1 MKLMTVIR
9 ARAASLYFILPLCCA
24 IFFLSVQ
31 SSASNKVSSFS
42 GEQYFRGVFYG
53 DGAVAEAIPALADLN
68 IRNYLTNPAHLN
80 DVLTLQ
86 NNIVSQIIKTQ
97 PAFFAAFQREMASHD
112 QVRILNAMNS
122 GKDAVLN
129 AMVGMYHCANQA
141 DLIAQT
147 TRAANSIHE
156 ELPATPS
163 KEQMRQLA
171 EKYMPQTVKLDA
183 TEDIQCLLVILIV
196 VAAAVYY
203 AAVYWEVKFWEAT
216 ASSDNQL
223 FREQVANSISKL

>member
-9 ARAASLYFILPLCCA
+9 KRVASLYFVLPLCCA

-31 SSASNKVSSFS
+31 STASTKANNFT
-42 GEQYFRGVFYG
+42 GEQYFRGIFYG
-53 DGAVAEAIPALADLN
+53 DGAVATAIPTLADMN
-68 IRNYLTNPAHLN
+68 IRNYLANTEHLN

-86 NNIVSQIIKTQ
+86 NNIVNQINKTQ
-97 PAFFAAFQREMASHD
+97 PTFFASFQRDMISHN
-112 QVRILNAMNS
+112 QVTILNAMNT

-129 AMVGMYHCANQA
+129 ALAGLTHCKNQA

-147 TRAANSIHE
+147 TRAANAIQE
-156 ELPATPS
+156 DLPATPT
-163 KEQMRQLA
+163 KEEASRLA
-171 EKYMPQTVKLDA
+171 AKYMSQSVQLEN

-196 VAAAVYY
+196 VAAVVYY

-216 ASSDNQL
+216 VSSDNQL
-223 FREQVANSISKL
+223 FREQVANSIARL